1 MSYKDILVFLDD
13 GKSHNERVDMA
24 IYLAKSHGARL
35 TGSALQTLRPEKLN
49 SDDDKLAA
57 LKSRQMAESLAAKF
71 SARASAAEIDFESI
85 IIEGNSET
93 SANKMAHY
101 GRNSDLIVLG
111 QPNPDSKN
119 YLRMLGFAE
128 EVMLYSGRPI
138 FFIPYIG
145 ANKIPCK
152 KALISWDG
160 TPAAARAIHDALPM
174 LEQTE
179 DVTILIVQSK
189 KQLQSKSDV
198 QAETLSAHLQ
208 RHGISSHIEYVS
220 PGTSGVAATILN
232 TISHN
237 DIDMLIMGGYG
248 TPTLKQK
255 IFGGVTRSLLSTM
268 LTPVLM
274 SH

>member
-24 IYLAKSHGARL
+24 IYLARSHGARL
-35 TGSALQTLRPEKLN
+35 TGAALQTLRPEKLN
-49 SDDDKLAA
+49 SDDDKFAA

-145 ANKIPCK
+145 ANKIPCSAK
-152 KALISWDG
+152 QE
-160 TPAAARAIHDALPM
+160 AAA
-174 LEQTE
+174 
-179 DVTILIVQSK
+179 
-189 KQLQSKSDV
+189 
-198 QAETLSAHLQ
+198 
-208 RHGISSHIEYVS
+208 
-220 PGTSGVAATILN
+220 
-232 TISHN
+232 
-237 DIDMLIMGGYG
+237 
-248 TPTLKQK
+248 KQK
-255 IFGGVTRSLLSTM
+255 RCTGRDLVSSLAKTRYILSY
-268 LTPVLM
+268 
-274 SH
+274 

>member
-24 IYLAKSHGARL
+24 IHLAKSHAARL
-35 TGSALQTLRPEKLN
+35 TGAGLQTLRPEKLN
-49 SDDDKLAA
+49 TDDVKLAA
-57 LKSRQMAESLAAKF
+57 LKSRQMAESLATEF
-71 SARASAAEIDFESI
+71 SAKAGAAEIDFEAI
-85 IIEGNSET
+85 IIEGNPET

-152 KALISWDG
+152 RRSFHGMAHPLQHVPFM
-160 TPAAARAIHDALPM
+160 TPYRCWNKPRM
-174 LEQTE
+174 
-179 DVTILIVQSK
+179 
-189 KQLQSKSDV
+189 
-198 QAETLSAHLQ
+198 
-208 RHGISSHIEYVS
+208 S
-220 PGTSGVAATILN
+220 PFL
-232 TISHN
+232 
-237 DIDMLIMGGYG
+237 
-248 TPTLKQK
+248 
-255 IFGGVTRSLLSTM
+255 
-268 LTPVLM
+268 
-274 SH
+274 